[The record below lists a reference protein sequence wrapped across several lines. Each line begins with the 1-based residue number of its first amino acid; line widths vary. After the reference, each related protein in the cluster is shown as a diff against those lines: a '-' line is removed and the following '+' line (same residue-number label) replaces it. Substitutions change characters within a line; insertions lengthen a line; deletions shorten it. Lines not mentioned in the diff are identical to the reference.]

1 MGKGTEQFSSERG
14 PFFPELASERMGRR
28 ELGFSLGQHNPAP
41 LRLFTHL
48 GKLERDLRRFA
59 IVIAEHAAEAFP
71 TPNIANSLADFVSR
85 INNPIPETLMISF
98 PLIMGY
104 EFL

>member
-1 MGKGTEQFSSERG
+1 MGKGTEQFLSERG
-14 PFFPELASERMGRR
+14 PFFPELPSQTMGSR
-28 ELGFSLGQHNPAP
+28 ELGFSSEQDDPDP
-41 LRLFTHL
+41 LRLFTQL

-71 TPNIANSLADFVSR
+71 TPNIANFLADFVSG
-85 INNPIPETLMISF
+85 INDPIPETLMISF
-98 PLIMGY
+98 PLIMGD